1 MNERPPPSTSFRQ
14 DTGAHTRKEKATV
27 SESQPAVPGSKDLAR
42 EAIGRSRSGLI
53 AVGLASA
60 LINVLYLTS
69 SFFMLQVY
77 DRVIPSRSIAS
88 LVALGLLAAML
99 YLFQGA
105 FELARSRMLM
115 RISGIFDE
123 VLSRRVFKMMLKAP
137 VKTKASADSL
147 TIMRD
152 LDQVRTFL
160 SSPGPAAFFDLPWL
174 PLYVGICFL
183 FHPVIGIIAIGGT
196 LVLMLLTYLTN
207 RTTQASAKQVHEL
220 AGQRNVLLTAA
231 QRNAEVVEAMGM
243 GDDLARSW
251 GDHNDRYRVEY
262 RRNADTANAYST
274 VTKIFRIALQSGV
287 LAAGAVLVIENQAS
301 GGIIIA
307 SSILTSRALA
317 PVEQAIANWRG
328 FVTAQQSWTRLK
340 QWLKA
345 LPERQIPL
353 ALPPPTKSLLVENLA
368 TGPAGLQD
376 IIISGVSFTLPA
388 GSALGVIGPSASG
401 KSSLA
406 RALTGIWPAHRG
418 FVRLD
423 GAALEQWEDRERGRH
438 IGYLPQDIELFG
450 GTVAENIARFR
461 EHAPAEAIIE
471 AAGAAGVHEMILKL
485 PNGYETEV
493 GAGGSMLSGG
503 QRQRIA
509 LARALYGNP
518 FLVVL
523 DEPNSNLDSEGE
535 AALSTAI
542 LSIRKR
548 GGIAVVVAHRPSALA
563 AVDFVLMMAEGR
575 VAAFGPKD
583 DVLPRVLRRDGQAP
597 EQRSAPLKIVAEAQE

>member
-1 MNERPPPSTSFRQ
+1 MSDSKSTTSGDDRH
-14 DTGAHTRKEKATV
+14 DVTR
-27 SESQPAVPGSKDLAR
+27 D
-42 EAIGRSRSGLI
+42 AIRRSRSGLV
-53 AVGLASA
+53 AVGFASA

-77 DRVIPSRSIAS
+77 DRVIPSRSIPS

-115 RISGIFDE
+115 RVSGIFDE
-123 VLSRRVFKMMLKAP
+123 VLSRRVFKAMLKAP
-137 VKTKASADSL
+137 IKTKGSADSMSM
-147 TIMRD
+147 MRD

-160 SSPGPAAFFDLPWL
+160 SSPGPSAFFDLPWL
-174 PLYVGICFL
+174 PLYIGICFL
-183 FHPVIGIIAIGGT
+183 FHPVIGYIAIGGS
-196 LVLMLLTYLTN
+196 LVLMILTYLTN
-207 RTTQASAKQVHEL
+207 RTTQATAKQVHEL
-220 AGQRNVLLTAA
+220 NGQRNILMTAA

-251 GDHNDRYRVEY
+251 GDYNDRYRLHY
-262 RRNADTANAYST
+262 RRNSDTSNAYST
-274 VTKIFRIALQSGV
+274 VTKIFRVGLQSGV
-287 LAAGAVLVIENQAS
+287 LAAGAVLVINNQAS

-328 FVTAQQSWTRLK
+328 FVSAQQSWKRLR
-340 QWLKA
+340 QWLQA
-345 LPERQIPL
+345 LPETNTPL
-353 ALPPPTKSLLVENLA
+353 SLPAPTKSLTVENLA
-368 TGPAGLQD
+368 SGPPGRSEV
-376 IIISGVSFTLPA
+376 IISGASFSISA
-388 GSALGVIGPSASG
+388 GSAVGVIGPSASG
-401 KSSLA
+401 KSSLS
-406 RALTGIWPAHRG
+406 RALTGIWPAYRG

-423 GAALEQWEDRERGRH
+423 GAALEQWGDATRGRH
-438 IGYLPQDIELFG
+438 VGYLPQDVELFG
-450 GTVAENIARFR
+450 GTVAQNISRFR
-461 EHAPAEAIIE
+461 DDSTSELIIE
-471 AAGAAGVHEMILKL
+471 AARTAGVHEMILKL

-493 GAGGSMLSGG
+493 GTAGSMLSGG

-523 DEPNSNLDSEGE
+523 DEPNSNLDGEGE
-535 AALSTAI
+535 AALSDAI

-563 AVDFVLMMAEGR
+563 AVDLVLMMADGR

-583 DVLPRVLRRDGQAP
+583 EVLNRVLRREGQGGEP
-597 EQRSAPLKIVAEAQE
+597 RQSPLKVVGETQD

>member
-1 MNERPPPSTSFRQ
+1 MT
-14 DTGAHTRKEKATV
+14 
-27 SESQPAVPGSKDLAR
+27 R
-42 EAIGRSRSGLI
+42 EAIRRSRSGLM
-53 AVGLASA
+53 AVGFASA

-77 DRVIPSRSIAS
+77 DRVIPSRSIPS

-115 RISGIFDE
+115 RVSGIFDE
-123 VLSRRVFKMMLKAP
+123 VLSRRVFKAMLKAP
-137 VKTKASADSL
+137 IKTKGSADSL
-147 TIMRD
+147 SMMRD

-160 SSPGPAAFFDLPWL
+160 SSPGPSAFFDLPWL
-174 PLYVGICFL
+174 PLYIGICFL
-183 FHPVIGIIAIGGT
+183 FHPVIGYIAIGGS
-196 LVLMLLTYLTN
+196 LVLMVLTYLTN
-207 RTTQASAKQVHEL
+207 RTTQASSRQVHEL
-220 AGQRNVLLTAA
+220 GNQRTVLMTAA

-243 GDDLARSW
+243 GEDLARSW
-251 GDHNDRYRVEY
+251 GDYNDRYRLHY
-262 RRNADTANAYST
+262 RRNSDTSNAYST
-274 VTKIFRIALQSGV
+274 VTKIFRVGLQSGV
-287 LAAGAVLVIENQAS
+287 LAAGAVLVINNQAS

-328 FVTAQQSWTRLK
+328 FVSAQQSWKRLR
-340 QWLKA
+340 QWLQA
-345 LPERQIPL
+345 LPETSAPL
-353 ALPPPTKSLLVENLA
+353 SLPAPSKSLVVENLA
-368 TGPAGLQD
+368 SGPPGRSE
-376 IIISGVSFTLPA
+376 IIISGASFSLAA
-388 GSALGVIGPSASG
+388 GSAVGVIGPSASG
-401 KSSLA
+401 KSSLS
-406 RALTGIWPAHRG
+406 RALTGIWPAYRG

-423 GAALEQWEDRERGRH
+423 GAALEQWGDTARGRH
-438 IGYLPQDIELFG
+438 VGYLPQDVELFG
-450 GTVAENIARFR
+450 GSVAQNISRFR
-461 EHAPAEAIIE
+461 DGSSADMIIE
-471 AAGAAGVHEMILKL
+471 AARTAGVHEMILKL

-493 GAGGSMLSGG
+493 GTAGSMLSGG

-523 DEPNSNLDSEGE
+523 DEPNSNLDGEGE
-535 AALSTAI
+535 AALSDAI

-563 AVDFVLMMAEGR
+563 AVDLVLMMAEGR

-583 DVLPRVLRRDGQAP
+583 EILNRVLRRDGQGGEP
-597 EQRSAPLKIVAEAQE
+597 RPSPLKVVGETQD

>member
-1 MNERPPPSTSFRQ
+1 MSDSKSTTSGDDRP
-14 DTGAHTRKEKATV
+14 DVTR
-27 SESQPAVPGSKDLAR
+27 D
-42 EAIGRSRSGLI
+42 AIRRSRSGLV
-53 AVGLASA
+53 AVGFASA

-77 DRVIPSRSIAS
+77 DRVIPSRSIPS

-115 RISGIFDE
+115 RVSGIFDE
-123 VLSRRVFKMMLKAP
+123 VLSRRVFKAMLKAP
-137 VKTKASADSL
+137 IKTKGSADSL
-147 TIMRD
+147 SMMRD

-160 SSPGPAAFFDLPWL
+160 SSPGPSAFFDLPWL
-174 PLYVGICFL
+174 PLYIGICFL
-183 FHPVIGIIAIGGT
+183 FHPVIGYIAIGGS
-196 LVLMLLTYLTN
+196 LVLMILTYLTN
-207 RTTQASAKQVHEL
+207 RTTQATAKQVHEL
-220 AGQRNVLLTAA
+220 SGQRNILMTAA

-251 GDHNDRYRVEY
+251 GDYNDRYRLHY
-262 RRNADTANAYST
+262 RRNSDTSNAYST
-274 VTKIFRIALQSGV
+274 VTKIFRVGLQSGV
-287 LAAGAVLVIENQAS
+287 LAAGAVLVINNQAS

-328 FVTAQQSWTRLK
+328 FVSAQQSWKRLR
-340 QWLKA
+340 QWLQA
-345 LPERQIPL
+345 LPETNTPL
-353 ALPPPTKSLLVENLA
+353 SLPAPTKSLTVENLA
-368 TGPAGLQD
+368 SGPPGRSEV
-376 IIISGVSFTLPA
+376 IISGASFSISA
-388 GSALGVIGPSASG
+388 GSAVGVIGPSASG
-401 KSSLA
+401 KSSLS
-406 RALTGIWPAHRG
+406 RALTGIWPAYRG

-423 GAALEQWEDRERGRH
+423 GAALEQWGDATRGRH
-438 IGYLPQDIELFG
+438 VGYLPQDVELFG
-450 GTVAENIARFR
+450 GTVAQNISRFR
-461 EHAPAEAIIE
+461 DDSTSELIIE
-471 AAGAAGVHEMILKL
+471 AARTAGVHEMILKL

-493 GAGGSMLSGG
+493 GTAGSMLSGG

-523 DEPNSNLDSEGE
+523 DEPNSNLDGEGE
-535 AALSTAI
+535 AALSDAI

-563 AVDFVLMMAEGR
+563 AVDLVLMMADGR

-583 DVLPRVLRRDGQAP
+583 EVLNRVLRREGQGGEP
-597 EQRSAPLKIVAEAQE
+597 RQSPLKVVGETQD

>member
-1 MNERPPPSTSFRQ
+1 MT
-14 DTGAHTRKEKATV
+14 
-27 SESQPAVPGSKDLAR
+27 R
-42 EAIGRSRSGLI
+42 EAIRRSRSGLM
-53 AVGLASA
+53 AVGFASA

-77 DRVIPSRSIAS
+77 DRVIPSRSIPS

-115 RISGIFDE
+115 RVSGIFDE
-123 VLSRRVFKMMLKAP
+123 VLSRRVFKAMLKAP
-137 VKTKASADSL
+137 IKTKGSTDSMSM
-147 TIMRD
+147 MRD

-160 SSPGPAAFFDLPWL
+160 SSPGPSAFFDLPWL
-174 PLYVGICFL
+174 PLYIGICFL
-183 FHPVIGIIAIGGT
+183 FHPVIGYIAIGGS
-196 LVLMLLTYLTN
+196 LVLMVLTYLTN
-207 RTTQASAKQVHEL
+207 RTTQATAKQVHEL
-220 AGQRNVLLTAA
+220 NGQRNILMTAA

-251 GDHNDRYRVEY
+251 GDYNDRYRLHY
-262 RRNADTANAYST
+262 RRNSDTSNAYST
-274 VTKIFRIALQSGV
+274 VTKIFRVGLQSGV
-287 LAAGAVLVIENQAS
+287 LAAGAVLVINNQAS

-328 FVTAQQSWTRLK
+328 FVSAQQSWKRLR
-340 QWLKA
+340 QWLQA
-345 LPERQIPL
+345 LPETSAPL
-353 ALPPPTKSLLVENLA
+353 SLPAPSKSLVVENLA
-368 TGPAGLQD
+368 SGPPGRSE
-376 IIISGVSFTLPA
+376 IIISGASFSLAA
-388 GSALGVIGPSASG
+388 GSAVGVIGPSASG
-401 KSSLA
+401 KSSLS
-406 RALTGIWPAHRG
+406 RALTGIWPAYRG

-423 GAALEQWEDRERGRH
+423 GAALEQWGDTPRGRH
-438 IGYLPQDIELFG
+438 VGYLPQDVELFG
-450 GTVAENIARFR
+450 GSVAQNISRFR
-461 EHAPAEAIIE
+461 DDSSADMIIE
-471 AAGAAGVHEMILKL
+471 AARTAGVHEMILKL

-493 GAGGSMLSGG
+493 GTAGSMLSGG

-523 DEPNSNLDSEGE
+523 DEPNSNLDGEGE
-535 AALSTAI
+535 AALSDAI

-563 AVDFVLMMAEGR
+563 AVDLVLMMAEGR

-583 DVLPRVLRRDGQAP
+583 EILNRVLRRDGQGGEP
-597 EQRSAPLKIVAEAQE
+597 RPSPLKVVGETQD